1 MKIKLIYTAILFCS
15 MSATKAQQLFVEKAS
30 IEYEVK
36 VNVKKT
42 MGSNSWDEML
52 KENLPQFKTGYF
64 KLSFANNKSVYKF
77 DHWDDKK
84 VPEFMRRND
93 EENVWFMDFNNNKL
107 NMQKQVF
114 GSYFNVEDSIPVIQ
128 WRLTNENRI
137 IAGYNCRK
145 AVGKI
150 MDSVYVFAFYS
161 DEIAISSGPCSING
175 LPGLIL
181 GMTIPRMYASWIATK
196 VVLNGIDEA
205 GIKPVTAKKYYTNT
219 GLKAT
224 LKDRTKDWFSDD
236 DPDSKKWVEQFYWNT
251 LL

>member
-1 MKIKLIYTAILFCS
+1 MKMKLIYTAALVCS
-15 MSATKAQQLFVEKAS
+15 MFASKAQQLFVEKATV
-30 IEYEVK
+30 EYEVK

-52 KENLPQFKTGYF
+52 KENLPQFKTGYY

-93 EENVWFMDFNNNKL
+93 EENVWFMDFNKNRMNV
-107 NMQKQVF
+107 QKQVF

-161 DEIAISSGPCSING
+161 DEITIPSGPCSING
-175 LPGLIL
+175 LPGLVL
-181 GMTIPRMYASWIATK
+181 GLTIPRMYASWIATK

-205 GIKPVTAKKYYTNT
+205 SIKPVTAKKYYTST
-219 GLKAT
+219 T
-224 LKDRTKDWFSDD
+224 LKSTLKERTKDWFSDD
-236 DPDSKKWVEQFYWNT
+236 DPDSKKWIEQFYWNT